1 MEKDIIKGEE
11 VWMMILIE
19 DKAQQSG
26 KHIEKNRYWSG
37 IGIDVIQ
44 EPLPVGDYIL
54 ANDKVTDVIFRKE
67 KRGIDVKKID
77 FLGTYSVC
85 VDTKKDLQ
93 ELIGNVCGKQ
103 HSRFRDECILA
114 QNNGIKLYILVE
126 NKDGIN
132 SIDELKFWNNPRKK
146 IQKWITTPSGNR
158 RKVLKYPN
166 ATSGVTL
173 AKALVTMQERYGVSF
188 KFCVPDEAGETVLKL
203 LKSEV

>member
-1 MEKDIIKGEE
+1 
-11 VWMMILIE
+11 MILIE

-26 KHIEKNRYWSG
+26 KHIEKNRYWAR

-132 SIDELKFWNNPRKK
+132 SIDELKSWNNPRKK
-146 IQKWITTPSGNR
+146 IQKWITTPSGTR

-166 ATSGVTL
+166 ATCGDTL

-188 KFCVPDEAGETVLKL
+188 EFCVPEEAGEAVLKL